1 MLEGQTRNDK
11 KDIGRPYAVE
21 NPLNVSEASAQ
32 GTVKYGENRPLEW
45 RIVLTLMVYRRK
57 DLSAKVRGCFSLV

>member
-32 GTVKYGENRPLEW
+32 GTVKYGENRPL
-45 RIVLTLMVYRRK
+45 
-57 DLSAKVRGCFSLV
+57 DLQ

>member
-32 GTVKYGENRPLEW
+32 GTVKYGENRQRALLSSLRFASFLSVRE
-45 RIVLTLMVYRRK
+45 VL
-57 DLSAKVRGCFSLV
+57 SHSSPF